1 MLIIFQTL
9 FILFALFAIF
19 NVIERKQEGLLGPK
33 GMVFWILFWLVA
45 GTSVLIP
52 NSITTLA
59 NTFGIGRG
67 ADFVLYISIAV
78 LFYIVFKLHI
88 KLESIGRDITKVV
101 RKDTIEEG
109 IRDKE

>member
-19 NVIERKQEGLLGPK
+19 NVIKRKHEGLLGPK
-33 GMVFWILFWLVA
+33 GMVFWVLFWFVA
-45 GTSVLIP
+45 GASVLVP

-67 ADFVLYISIAV
+67 ADFVLYISIVV

-101 RKDTIEEG
+101 RKEAIEKTK
-109 IRDKE
+109 D